1 MSAINTDFLNQYQ
14 INTPDKKNTDPNQ
27 LMQDDFLTL
36 MTTQLKQQDPFKPT
50 DNGEFLGQMAQ
61 FSTVSG
67 LEDLQKSFDKLASSL
82 QANQTLTAASLIGR
96 DALTESNTASIT
108 ESERTVSGSVAID
121 TTTSNATV
129 NVFDATGAVVDT
141 IFLGAQTPG
150 QTDFKWDG
158 KLADDSDAPP
168 GSYTFETYV
177 ANANGATEA
186 AYTQI
191 YSRIESVSLNSGAV
205 KVNTA
210 DGKSYDFA
218 SITQIH

>member
-1 MSAINTDFLNQYQ
+1 MSTINTDLLNDYQ
-14 INTPDKKNTDPNQ
+14 IRSQSKEAKDPNQ
-27 LMQDDFLTL
+27 LMQNDFLTL

-67 LEDLQKSFDKLASSL
+67 LEDMQKSFDKLASSL

-96 DALTESNTASIT
+96 EALTENNVAGIT
-108 ESERTVSGSVAID
+108 DTERTVNGSAAIAA
-121 TTTSNATV
+121 TTSSATV

-141 IFLGAQTPG
+141 ILLGSQTPG
-150 QTDFKWDG
+150 QANFQWDG

-168 GSYTFETYV
+168 GRYTFETYV
-177 ANANGATEA
+177 ANANGETEA
-186 AYTQI
+186 AYTQL

-205 KVNTA
+205 KVNTV
-210 DGKSYDFA
+210 DGNSYDFA